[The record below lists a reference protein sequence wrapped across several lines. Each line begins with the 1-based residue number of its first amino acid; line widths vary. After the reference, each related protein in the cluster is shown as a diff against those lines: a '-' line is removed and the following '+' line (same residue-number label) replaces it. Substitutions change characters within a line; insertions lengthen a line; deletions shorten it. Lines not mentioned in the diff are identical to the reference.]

1 MTCSCINRGC
11 FSLTQDQEALAE
23 VARSPTQRWRQS
35 SREMV
40 AGRHWVD
47 GSRAPE
53 RQRGVAGLCSLVTD
67 GFYLPVSIVPT
78 ALTIQHFK
86 EGGSVE
92 EGIGN
97 LRQKEKHPFASEQ
110 TAFLCLGS
118 FCVVWI

>member
-1 MTCSCINRGC
+1 M
-11 FSLTQDQEALAE
+11 
-23 VARSPTQRWRQS
+23 
-35 SREMV
+35 
-40 AGRHWVD
+40 D

-67 GFYLPVSIVPT
+67 SLYLPVSIVPT
-78 ALTIQHFK
+78 ALTIQLFK

-97 LRQKEKHPFASEQ
+97 FSMKKHHFASEQ
-110 TAFLCLGS
+110 TASLCLSS